1 MTSNAEL
8 AGATLGH
15 LAGLGVSQF
24 VVCAGARNTP
34 LVSSLL
40 AVSEKKELRIW
51 HHFDE
56 RSASFFALGLSKAK
70 GEPVAVLTTSGTAV
84 AELLPATI
92 EAYYSGVPLI
102 LVTADRPASF
112 RGSGAPQAIEQKGI
126 FGHYAPVSIDVQE
139 ATDLSWVLKWPR
151 NEPLHLNVCLEEPK
165 AEDRVEDWS
174 EIALPTGDAVHA
186 HADDLSIEAFV
197 ANCHSLVVVLGE
209 IPGDWQET
217 VENFLA
223 DLAVPVWA
231 EATSGLRES
240 ERLAPWLL
248 RAEKEVA
255 SLSPREILRIG
266 GVPSLRFWRDLEIHR
281 EIEVLSV
288 TRRPFS
294 GLARP
299 SRHLVVEEF
308 PDLSEWEV
316 GFSQGNKSPKESG
329 SAAALL
335 ETLLASHPNSEPALM
350 RQLSERIPE
359 EALVFLGN
367 SLPIREWN
375 LAASPSL
382 SHPHCFA
389 NRGANGIDGEVAT
402 FLGMA
407 EGGPESWGIFGDL
420 TALYDLNAPALLE
433 QLSEGRRRIVVMNN
447 GGGRIFSRLP
457 SMAGLKASE
466 KKFTENRHHHCFAS
480 WAEMWGL
487 DYLCWKA
494 GEEPP
499 KIAGDHVLIEILPD
513 EEATEAFWADWQ

>member
-15 LAGLGVSQF
+15 LAGLGVKQF
-24 VVCAGARNTP
+24 VVCAGARNAP
-34 LVSSLL
+34 LVASLL
-40 AVSEKKELRIW
+40 AAAEKRELRIW

-56 RSASFFALGLSKAK
+56 RAASFFALGLARARQ
-70 GEPVAVLTTSGTAV
+70 EPVAVLTTSGTAV

-92 EAYYSGVPLI
+92 EAYYSGIPLV

-112 RGSGAPQAIEQKGI
+112 RGSGAPQSIEQKEI

-139 ATDLSWVLKWPR
+139 ATDLSWVLKWTR
-151 NEPLHLNVCLEEPK
+151 NEPLHLNVCLEEPG
-165 AEDRVEDWS
+165 AEDRTDDWA
-174 EIALPTGDAVHA
+174 EIELPTGHSVPSHP
-186 HADDLSIEAFV
+186 DDLSVEAFV
-197 ANCHSLVVVLGE
+197 ANSHSLVVLLGE
-209 IPGDWQET
+209 LPLDWQES

-223 DLAVPVWA
+223 DLGVPVWA

-240 ERLAPWLL
+240 ERLAPSLL

-255 SLSPREILRIG
+255 NLHPREILRIG

-288 TRRPFS
+288 TRRRFS

-299 SRHLVVEEF
+299 SRHLVVEAF
-308 PDLSEWEV
+308 PDLSEWER
-316 GFSQGNKSPKESG
+316 GILQSKKGPGG
-329 SAAALL
+329 SEDRSALL
-335 ETLLASHPNSEPALM
+335 ESLLTEHSTSEPALM
-350 RQLSERIPE
+350 RQVSERIPE

-375 LAASPSL
+375 LAASRSRP
-382 SHPHCFA
+382 HPRCFA

-407 EGGPESWGIFGDL
+407 ESEGESWGIFGDL

-433 QLSEGRRRIVVMNN
+433 QMPKGRRRIVVMNN

-457 SMAGLKASE
+457 SMAGLNVSE
-466 KKFTENRHHHCFAS
+466 KTITENRHHHRFAS

-487 DYLCWKA
+487 DYVCWKA
-494 GEEPP
+494 GEEAPE
-499 KIAGDHVLIEILPD
+499 IAGNHVLIEILPD
-513 EEATEAFWADWQ
+513 EDATGAFWADWQ